1 MTISHPPSHPGAGLL
16 TGKTAIITGTAMGLG
31 KAMARVFVREGAK
44 VLAVDF
50 DPSNAA
56 ALADIG
62 ADCVPFHADIACEA
76 EVLAM
81 FAKAKELFGRVDI
94 LVNNAGT
101 IATGGDTDL
110 TVANYEEFTQTNFLG
125 AVLCTRVAVDTMIPQ
140 GGGVII
146 NVSSVGSLN
155 CEDRAPIVYSAAKA
169 AVNSLTKA
177 IAVKYGAQGIRANV
191 LAPGFTHSEKTLSA
205 SRAVIAPMEA
215 KSAFGRAGDAEEQA
229 QVAVFLASDRSSY
242 INGVVLPVDGGWS
255 ARMA

>member
-1 MTISHPPSHPGAGLL
+1 
-16 TGKTAIITGTAMGLG
+16 MGLG

-44 VLAVDF
+44 VLAADF
-50 DPSNAA
+50 HPGNAA

-62 ADCVPFHADIACEA
+62 PDCVPFHADISREDD
-76 EVLAM
+76 VKAM
-81 FAKAKELFGRVDI
+81 FARALDLFGRVDAV
-94 LVNNAGT
+94 VNNAGT
-101 IATGGDTDL
+101 IFSDGDKGL
-110 TVANYEEFTQTNFLG
+110 SKESYEVFTQTNFLG
-125 AVLCTRVAVDTMIPQ
+125 ATLVTQAAIEAMIPQ
-140 GGGVII
+140 GGGSII

-155 CEDRAPIVYSAAKA
+155 TEDRAPIIYSAAKA

-177 IAVKYGAQGIRANV
+177 VAVHYGAKGIRANV

-205 SRAVIAPMEA
+205 SREVIAPMEA

-242 INGVVLPVDGGWS
+242 VNGVVLPVDGGWS

>member
-1 MTISHPPSHPGAGLL
+1 MSSAPQSHPGAGLL
-16 TGKTAIITGTAMGLG
+16 AGKVAVITGTAMGLG

-44 VLAVDF
+44 VLAADF
-50 DPSNAA
+50 DPANAA

-62 ADCVPFHADIACEA
+62 PDCVAIRADVTSEA
-76 EVLAM
+76 DVSAM
-81 FAKAKELFGRVDI
+81 FARAISLWGRVDI

-101 IATGGDTDL
+101 IHSGEMLPLRQDYDL
-110 TVANYEEFTQTNFLG
+110 FTETNFYG
-125 AVLCTRVAVDTMIPQ
+125 VVHCTARALEIMTAQ

-146 NVSSVGSLN
+146 NISSVGSLAT
-155 CEDRAPIVYSAAKA
+155 EDRAPIIYSAAKA
-169 AVNSLTKA
+169 AVNSYTRS

-191 LAPGFTHSEKTLSA
+191 LAPGFTHSEKTLQA
-205 SRAVIAPMEA
+205 SREVIAPMEQ

-242 INGVVLPVDGGWS
+242 VNGVVLPVDGGWS